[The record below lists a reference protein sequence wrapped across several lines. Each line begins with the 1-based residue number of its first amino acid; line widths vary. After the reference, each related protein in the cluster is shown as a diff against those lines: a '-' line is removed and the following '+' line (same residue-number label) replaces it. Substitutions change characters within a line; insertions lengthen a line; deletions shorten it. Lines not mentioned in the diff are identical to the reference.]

1 MIPTEK
7 ERVQHIIK
15 AISHILDFVE
25 QIDEVNF
32 HKNYQLNSAVLF
44 QFLIIGEAIIYVDN
58 DRLEKYPYPWHLVR
72 GFRNYIAHEY
82 FGINMNL
89 VWQTIIVDLPG
100 LKRLLE
106 EIYEK
111 EF

>member
-7 ERVQHIIK
+7 ERVQHILK
-15 AISHILDFVE
+15 AISYILEFVDKK
-25 QIDEVNF
+25 DESTF
-32 HKNYQLNSAVLF
+32 HSDYQLNSAVLF

-82 FGINMNL
+82 FGINMKL

-100 LKRLLE
+100 LKSLVE
-106 EIYEK
+106 EIHEK